1 MKTKII
7 SEQYL
12 KIYLGIILFSLG
24 IQKINLILV
33 GRRWLDKCEFRDPAP
48 VANPFPVLTVLKL
61 FGILGL
67 AT

>member
-1 MKTKII
+1 M
-7 SEQYL
+7 YL
-12 KIYLGIILFSLG
+12 LLDLTFA
-24 IQKINLILV
+24 
-33 GRRWLDKCEFRDPAP
+33 GRRWLDKCEFKDPAP